1 MKKVKEEDIE
11 LYAFD
16 FLRKVYSNQ
25 IEYSDEIIKKDG
37 SNWKVLIKDVKTGKT
52 RYLKDTKEK
61 RNIVL
66 IIDPESMKVIQFTV
80 KKDL

>member
-1 MKKVKEEDIE
+1 MKKVKEEDIA
-11 LYAFD
+11 LYAFE

-61 RNIVL
+61 RKGIL
-66 IIDPESMKVIQFTV
+66 F
-80 KKDL
+80 L

>member
-11 LYAFD
+11 LYAFE